1 MSRAQQDIWS
11 TQRLNPDVPIN
22 TAQVAEIV
30 GPLDTEEFVRHTSR
44 VVEDAKFTQ
53 LRFEDLSDGPVG
65 IYDSALHHWAE
76 VVDLRHCDDPHA
88 SAEVMMREDYSRP
101 LDPRTDRTARGLLFR
116 LADEH
121 FLLYNR
127 GHHLLSDGMGG
138 KDKMVEALAAYSAA
152 VRGEPPPPSSPVD
165 LDLPARVDAQYR
177 ASTRS
182 HTDRRAWQQAMAG
195 VGIGKTLAH
204 RGGLPESVGVATS
217 AVIPAG
223 TMDRLRTA
231 ASQSTTIVPT
241 IIAAALS
248 AYIART
254 ANGDEVIIRFPV
266 AARTTKE
273 LRTTPLPV
281 ANTVP
286 LRTHVEPQSSVA
298 SALRTTQSA
307 LMNALRHQ
315 RYRGED
321 IWADVAADE
330 TSGRTPRTAG
340 QEKSGPMLN
349 LMLFDREV
357 PCGDATA
364 TFHILTVG
372 PAEDLTINI
381 YPMPKTSGSDSLM
394 VAFEANPNRYSQ
406 AEVEVHHRRFLG
418 MLETF
423 SRALLEEPERLVGEL
438 PLDVEEEV
446 GWGGGLDT
454 SSPSGSD
461 YSTTRTGYS
470 SGGGG
475 ERGLDTSSASASDY
489 STTGGASASD
499 YSTTER
505 DFESVAVPVVV
516 RDERGVR
523 LPSGLMGYIYADG
536 EATGD
541 LGHIDVETGELV
553 VDHRGDDLVTVG
565 DARVDLG
572 DLERA
577 ARDISGVTAAVAVTT
592 DAGLGVGIMVEP
604 GVDRNHVRA
613 AARRR
618 VNSVVPQVIWPKFVD
633 IIDTIPSN
641 GRGEADRA
649 AVAAALMNLP
659 RIHARYSAPQN
670 VTEQAVADAVSTV
683 ADVEQPSMDDELVQL
698 GITSMGFMHLA
709 AQLGSALQVR
719 VEVRDLA
726 DVTTPRELAKVI
738 EKASPLTATSS
749 MSNQSG
755 GAVQYRP
762 TRTQREIW
770 LLNRSDPTAIVYHLP
785 IHLTL
790 ADTVTAVAVQA
801 ALRDVAARHEAL
813 RTIYPDAGGEPIA
826 VVRSA
831 DDAVTSTPVTLATLD
846 TGGFERAVAAP
857 FDLTVDPPWRAVLD
871 TSGDS
876 VELVLVAHHIAID
889 EWSLPIVLAD
899 FATAVHARMAGH
911 EPVWASD
918 AVGFSAT
925 LAGRDESS
933 SGLYWTRTMRRAP
946 ERLALP
952 APAITAPT
960 GLTRGSAV
968 YLNRTIG
975 ADLRHHAVRAAQ
987 SAGTTLNTLL
997 SLAAAT
1003 TVGDYTDTDDIVLS
1017 MPVAG
1022 RDTSDELQTVGMFVQ
1037 TVPLRLKGT
1046 RELGIGDAL
1055 GRVAKA
1061 VGDAQRHAASAPSGL
1076 SDVILAYHAEQPDPS
1091 ASGVIVRGE
1100 PLPTHQARTALEF
1113 SVVDDDTELA
1123 VTLIVAE
1130 QHVDVVAA
1138 GHILDRFVEI
1148 VAGLVGAGPD
1158 ATVGGC
1164 APVPTLPERAE
1175 RRAPSTDPLEALL
1188 RHAELRP
1195 HAPAVVAGE
1204 DRLTYR
1210 QLVARAGDL
1219 AGRLREMGVRPGDRV
1234 ALLLPGG
1241 SDAVVAIVAS
1251 LMADAVYVPI
1261 DPEYPQA
1268 RIDLVLEATQPAV
1281 VVRPGLELSV
1291 GAGHGVAEP
1300 ILGGAYIIHTSGS
1313 TGVPKGVV
1321 VTRANVAAMLGAALE
1336 VVQAAPEDVWSWV
1349 HSYAFDFSVWE
1360 ILGAL
1365 ASGGCVVAV
1374 DRDVVRDPRRLAAT
1388 LDVHGVTVLSQTPT
1402 AFGALVD
1409 PAVVGA
1415 GSGVLGSVRVVVFG
1429 GEALEPGSLRGF
1441 VGRGLDT
1448 SSPRGSD
1455 YSTSEKG
1462 ASGYSTSGGGGDSD
1476 HVDTAGTPIRLVN
1489 MYGITETTVHL
1500 TACDVDVDDDRSII
1514 GAPLDGVGWAILD
1527 SRLRPVPF
1535 GAVGELYVAGDQVSL
1550 GYLNAP
1556 ELTAARFVADP
1567 AGGGGRMYRTGDRV
1581 REVTPGHLAYLGR
1594 ADDQVQIRGHRI
1606 ELGEITSVLRA
1617 VPGVGNV
1624 RVVVAPGKTA
1634 GDERLIAF
1642 ITADGF
1648 AHREDVAALS
1658 ESALLAACSARLP
1671 AYAVPARALVV
1682 DGFPMTST
1690 GKLDRARLLAQL
1702 DDSNLPSRPL
1712 TAAEET
1718 IAVAMR
1724 GVIGDTVDI
1733 APDTNFFA
1741 AGGTS
1746 LSAAR
1751 FAAALAADGHPVGVA
1766 DIFDHPTVEELAR
1779 RMASAVTVEALP
1791 SLAERRAEPER
1802 LPLTPEQMD
1811 VWLRWRTEPDF
1822 TGYLMH
1828 AALPVP
1834 ASVDAARQA
1843 VAAIVARHD
1852 ALRTSFPVI
1861 DGDPHQRRWS
1871 DGEVAGFVAAQLDAD
1886 VESAGVDEALA
1897 GLVTPIDLAE
1907 SLPWRLRVVEHDGQ
1921 TWLLVVGHHIA
1932 VDGESFPILA
1942 DELAAEVNDQAV
1954 EGSDRVDYRQYSLWR
1969 AEMVAARRD
1978 ELVAHWTQAF
1988 AEPVTALRLPEVNLR
2003 AASERSA
2010 QVVRA
2015 EGVLGESVT
2024 AALDALAVSRR
2035 TTAFVVAHTALAAVL
2050 ARQADTST
2058 VTIGTAVSGRL
2069 DARLTKV
2076 PGLFARAVPLHTA
2089 VDLEVPFGELL
2100 ASVTEVDLGAFAHA
2114 DLPLTEI
2121 AEIAD
2126 PGRAGAGTA
2135 LFEVSFG
2142 VVPEE
2147 VAERWS
2153 SSGDEGGAYRGQGAG
2168 DWSRSASS
2176 PSGSEATRP
2185 AAGGGGAGFDTSSAS
2200 ASDYS
2205 TSGFGS
2211 RLAVSGARGDVP
2223 LFGID
2228 VSMYRVDGRV
2238 HLSLTC
2244 TDRVASAQRLE
2255 ALCGAVVDVLSG
2267 AVADVDRPT
2276 AALLAGETAVALP
2289 TPPVETLAELLSG
2302 ELAERPDAVAVVDD
2316 AVTMSNAELDR
2327 RSAAVARELI
2337 AAGVGPGDV
2346 VAQLLSRSVWG
2357 VVATLGT
2364 ARAGAAFVN
2373 IDPADPAERRRTI
2386 LERAKPAAVLTLGDS
2401 GVAGIAVDQIDPD
2414 ERPFDPAERV
2424 RPLHADD
2431 AAYITF
2437 TSGTTGVPKGVIVTH
2452 RGLAAW
2458 ARDTVD
2464 RLRLTADDRVLHT
2477 YAVGFDAHLMGL
2489 VPPRIVGA
2497 PIVIC
2502 PPDVIAADDLRDIV
2516 VDHDVTVLL
2525 TTPSVLPT
2533 LHPTELP
2540 CVRHVAVGGEA
2551 LGAGLVRDW
2560 TATTTLSNEYGPTET
2575 TVAVSSARYTDTPDT
2590 VSIGRPLAGVTTH
2603 VLDARLRPVPDY
2615 TVGELYVAG
2624 HALARGYLHETGRTA
2639 TSFVADPSGTGDRM
2653 YRTGDLVHRRADST
2667 LVIHGRTD
2675 DQVKIRGIRL
2685 EPSEIDAALSRLPE
2699 VAAAV
2704 TAVRASSSGE
2714 KVLVSW
2720 VVGEPEHD
2728 LNADTVRG
2736 KLAHVLPRAIV
2747 PAAIVPVETLPIGRN
2762 GKVDVDALPSPELG
2776 ASATPGLGLAEG
2788 TQHLVAA
2795 VWAEV
2800 LDVPLSGFGADTDF
2814 FETGGTSLSA
2824 TRVTARLSAA
2834 TGVDVPVRV
2843 LFEARTVR
2851 EVAALVDDLRGT
2863 GTDPRPEQ
2871 VPLPDHLPLAYPQR
2885 RMWIHHHYDP
2895 TSTAYH
2901 VPVVIRIDGDID
2913 LTRLRH
2919 AVDAVVDVH
2928 AVLRTTYPDGPAGPV
2943 QRIVE
2948 PGESVL
2954 GHETVDATAIRPAIE
2969 TFLST
2974 PFDLEHEPGF
2984 RAGVFDTDDAR
2995 YFVAAL
3001 HHIAIDGWSMRIVLA
3016 DLLRA
3021 YQGETLTAGLSYADF
3036 TQWQMRRL
3044 RGPDDP
3050 ASRYTRELDHWLSVL
3065 DGAGEPV
3072 QLPGRRDVAGA
3083 AGRISGRIPSTV
3095 AAGLRARADGWSATV
3110 FHLAHA
3116 ALADLLGQWTGQWD
3130 TVIGVPV
3137 HGRSAADWESVVG
3150 MFVNTV
3156 ALRTR
3161 LSAGQP
3167 IAAVVEQAR
3176 AVALDAADNADVPYD
3191 VVARAVRP
3199 HAHTGFDPLISV
3211 LLVNEDVLPT
3221 VSGDVL
3227 GAGEWQATVLDEAN
3241 STVDAKFDIEVVL
3254 AEDADGLAVTVVHS
3268 GFVPGEV
3275 AQAFLDDFLTV
3286 FGAAAGDVS
3295 GAFPVVAGGVD
3306 ADAPA
3311 AAVVEGAVAS
3321 SDAALVRQVAAV
3333 MAEVLEVPVDE
3344 IGSGDDFFA
3353 LGGTSLSATRVTS
3366 TLGRELGVRVPTR
3379 LLFENPS
3386 AGELAGVV
3394 ASLVGGAEALRDAHS
3409 FLAGSSMSGGGESAS
3424 VSGGA
3429 VVLAPTQRRMWV
3441 NAQLLG
3447 DLPIYGVPVIV
3458 PVPDGAT
3465 GEAAAAAIETVVAR
3479 HSALR
3484 MQFHATPDGPRQQAV
3499 EGWRPEIRH
3508 IDSAELAARVGE
3520 FAAPFDLEAAPPVR
3534 AWVIES
3540 ESVPV
3545 AVVLVAHHIVLD
3557 GESAAIVVAELT
3569 DLLAGVPLNAAAVGF
3584 DVVAG
3589 RLAAEDRETRDEQ
3602 LAFWAQTL
3610 EGYSGH
3616 LDLVAERPE
3625 VRDLRTGS
3633 LNVELG
3639 DEVSAAVAVAAER
3652 GQASEF
3658 HVLHAG
3664 LALALGV
3671 QGGVDDVAVATPVS
3685 MRRDA
3690 DTAGTVGM
3698 LISTVVLRTQMT
3710 AGQTVGELIGQVRD
3724 ADLAAIDHGLV
3735 AFDDVVALVDPPRD
3749 AGRHPLVQV
3758 AFSVGGVGGAL
3769 GDVGEL
3775 LQQRSE
3781 FDLHVVAVEDG
3792 GRWRLRVEYARD
3804 LFDDAAIAVVAERV
3818 GAGVAAVV
3826 GDAATPVAAVELLS
3840 EGEWGDW
3847 SRYASSPSGSEATRP
3862 AVGASSEA
3870 TRPAVGSGSEA
3881 TRPAVGGV
3889 PSGGRVDRGASRG
3902 RIETTAGS
3910 EGDWSRYASS
3920 PSGSEATR
3928 PAVGGAPS
3936 GGRVDR
3942 GASRG
3947 RIETTGTS
3955 EGGWSRYASS
3965 PSGSEATRPAVGA
3978 RPEAAF
3984 PRASG
3989 LDRQVGKGSPPLLGE
4004 LLTRAA
4010 ARYPDNIAVDD
4021 GRRRLTYREFDD
4033 WVSVTARALR
4043 ERGLG
4048 RGDVIAVEI
4057 PRSIESVVALW
4068 AVTRIGATSVP
4079 VDVTYPAARLD
4090 RVVEVT
4096 GARVIGP
4103 DAVPAQPTELVAPE
4117 PLTPMRPDEL
4127 AYIITTSGTTGTPN
4141 VVGVPHRGVHR
4152 VASLGDVVT
4161 TDRVGMAISPGFDAT
4176 FHDMLLPLAAGA
4188 TLVVVPADVTGGR
4201 DLTDFLRAQR
4211 VSVFTATP
4219 SVMRTLTPAALTD
4232 LRAVYIGGEALTA
4245 DLADTWSH
4253 TAQVINIYGPTE
4265 TTVTISTSHHTT
4277 GQRIRLG
4284 RPRPGIGAVLL
4295 DRMLRP
4301 TPPGVVGE
4309 LYIAGT
4315 GVARGYLGDAA
4326 LTAARFVAGPD
4337 GQRLYRTGDLMRL
4350 DVAADQLVYVGRAD
4364 RQIKI
4369 RGQRVEPAEID
4380 AVLTGAGADRAATVL
4395 RDGFVGP
4402 ALVSYVVS
4410 PDTSSDRL
4418 WAACRRMLPRHMV
4431 PARIVMVDQLP
4442 LSGAGKLDERRLP
4455 EAQWSRSRR
4464 APGTPVEQ
4472 AVIAAFDEVLGVEAG
4487 MDDDF
4492 FALGGNSLA
4501 LLSLRDALVRNGIDV
4516 SAAQLFTHRTPADI
4530 VDLLDAGTGDDRV
4543 VRLSQTADGTP
4554 VWCVHTAAGVVEQ
4567 FRPLAE
4573 ALASPVFGLQLP
4585 ELIDASR
4592 DMPDTVPA
4600 LAARHVATLREVQ
4613 EHGPYRLVG
4622 WSLGGVIAHEIARQL
4637 VDAGEEVTQLVL
4649 LDPRTPA
4656 ELSTVPDDE
4665 LHAAHPLR
4673 AVAQQHDPE
4682 VVARFDARS
4691 ATMAQAARDYELTPV
4706 AVGRTCYVA
4715 AADNP
4720 DPDAWGRVVGPVE
4733 VVPADT
4739 THAGLGEPDTLR
4751 RIARLLEEEP

>member
-1 MSRAQQDIWS
+1 M
-11 TQRLNPDVPIN
+11 
-22 TAQVAEIV
+22 
-30 GPLDTEEFVRHTSR
+30 
-44 VVEDAKFTQ
+44 FTQ
-53 LRFEDLSDGPVG
+53 LRFEDSAEGPVG
-65 IYDSALHHWAE
+65 VYDPALHHWVE
-76 VVDLRHCDDPHA
+76 VMDLRHCDDPRA
-88 SAEVMMREDYSRP
+88 TADAIMREDYSRP
-101 LDPRTDRTARGLLFR
+101 LDPRSDRTARGVLFR

-165 LDLPARVDAQYR
+165 LGLPARADAEYR
-177 ASTRS
+177 ASTRFD
-182 HTDRRAWQQAMAG
+182 TDRRAWQQTMAG
-195 VGIGKTLAH
+195 VGIAKTLAH
-204 RGGLPESVGVATS
+204 CGGLPESIGLATS
-217 AVIPAG
+217 AVIPEG

-231 ASQSTTIVPT
+231 AAQSTTIVPT

-248 AYIART
+248 SYIARS

-286 LRTHVEPQSSVA
+286 LRTHVDPQSSVA
-298 SALRTTQSA
+298 SALRSTQSA

-330 TSGRTPRTAG
+330 VSGRTPRTAG

-372 PAEDLTINI
+372 PPEDLTINI
-381 YPMPKTSGSDSLM
+381 YPMPKKSGSDSLM

-418 MLETF
+418 MLDTF
-423 SRALLEEPERLVGEL
+423 SRALLEEPDRLVGEL

-461 YSTTRTGYS
+461 YTTTRTGCS
-470 SGGGG
+470 SGSGG
-475 ERGLDTSSASASDY
+475 ERGLDTSSPSGSDY
-489 STTGGASASD
+489 STTDGSASD

-523 LPSGLMGYIYADG
+523 LPSGLMGYIHADG

-541 LGHIDVETGELV
+541 LGHIDVETGQLF

-565 DARVDLG
+565 GARVDLG

-592 DAGLGVGIMVEP
+592 DAGLGVGIMVEA

-649 AVAAALMNLP
+649 AVAAALVNLP
-659 RIHARYSAPQN
+659 RIQARYSAPQN
-670 VTEQAVADAVSTV
+670 ATEQAVAEAVSTV

-726 DVTTPRELAKVI
+726 DVTTLRELAKVL
-738 EKASPLTATSS
+738 EKASPLLSTRS
-749 MSNQSG
+749 MSDESG

-762 TRTQREIW
+762 TRAQREIW

-785 IHLTL
+785 IYLTL
-790 ADTVTAVAVQA
+790 SDTVTDVAVQA

-813 RTIYPDAGGEPIA
+813 RTIYLDNGGEPIA

-831 DDAVTSTPVTLATLD
+831 DDAVTRTPVTLAILD
-846 TGGFERAVAAP
+846 TAGFERAVAAP

-899 FATAVHARMAGH
+899 FATAVQARITGH
-911 EPVWASD
+911 EPVWTTE

-925 LAGRDESS
+925 LAGRDASS

-952 APAITAPT
+952 APAVTTPA

-975 ADLRHHAVRAAQ
+975 ADLRQHAARAAQ

-1003 TVGDYTDTDDIVLS
+1003 TVGAYTDTDDIVLS

-1022 RDTSDELQTVGMFVQ
+1022 RDSSDELQTVGMFVQ

-1061 VGDAQRHAASAPSGL
+1061 IGDAQRHAASAPSGL
-1076 SDVILAYHAEQPDPS
+1076 ADVIFAYHAGQPDP
-1091 ASGVIVRGE
+1091 AVSGVIVRGE

-1123 VTLIVAE
+1123 VTLTVAE

-1138 GHILDRFVEI
+1138 EHILDRFVEV
-1148 VAGLVGAGPD
+1148 VAGLVAPGMD
-1158 ATVGGC
+1158 AMVGGC
-1164 APVPTLPERAE
+1164 APVPAMPERSE
-1175 RRAPSTDPLEALL
+1175 RRAPSMDPLEALL

-1195 HAPAVVAGE
+1195 HAPALVAGD
-1204 DRLTYR
+1204 DRLTYG

-1219 AGRLREMGVRPGDRV
+1219 AGRLQGMGVRPGDRV

-1241 SDAVVAIVAS
+1241 SDAVVAIVAA

-1268 RIDLVLEATQPAV
+1268 RIDLVLEATRPAV
-1281 VVRPGLELSV
+1281 VVLPGLELSV

-1300 ILGGAYIIHTSGS
+1300 IPRGAYIIHTSGS

-1321 VTRANVAAMLGAALE
+1321 VTRANVAAMLGAALDIVE
-1336 VVQAAPEDVWSWV
+1336 AAPEDVWSWV

-1374 DRDVVRDPRRLAAT
+1374 DRDVVHDPRRLAAT
-1388 LDVHGVTVLSQTPT
+1388 LDVQGVTVLSQTPT
-1402 AFGALVD
+1402 AFATLTD
-1409 PAVVGA
+1409 PGVVG
-1415 GSGVLGSVRVVVFG
+1415 SGGLGSVRVVVFG
-1429 GEALEPGSLRGF
+1429 GEALEPGSLRAI

-1462 ASGYSTSGGGGDSD
+1462 ASDYSTSEKGASDYSTGEKGASDYSTGEKGASDYSTSEKGASDYSTGEKDASDYSTGEKGASDYSTGEKGASDYSTGEKDASDYSTSGSG
-1476 HVDTAGTPIRLVN
+1476 IRLVN

-1500 TACDVDVDDDRSII
+1500 TACDVDVDDERSII

-1581 REVTPGHLAYLGR
+1581 REVTPGQLAYLGR

-1624 RVVVAPGKTA
+1624 RVVVAHGQAA
-1634 GDERLIAF
+1634 GDERLLAF
-1642 ITADGF
+1642 VTADGF
-1648 AHREDVAALS
+1648 ADRDDVAALS

-1671 AYAVPARALVV
+1671 AYAVPARAMVV

-1702 DDSNLPSRPL
+1702 DDSATPSRPL
-1712 TAAEET
+1712 TPAEEA

-1733 APDTNFFA
+1733 ASDTNFFA

-1766 DIFDHPTVEELAR
+1766 DIFDHPTVEALAR
-1779 RMASAVTVEALP
+1779 RMAGAASVEVLP

-1828 AALPVP
+1828 AALPVLAS
-1834 ASVDAARQA
+1834 ASVDVVQRA
-1843 VAAIVARHD
+1843 VAVIVARHD

-1861 DGDPHQRRWS
+1861 DGDPYQRWWT
-1871 DGEVAGFVAAQLDAD
+1871 DDEVAGFVAAQLDAD
-1886 VESAGVDEALA
+1886 VDVSAGVDAALA

-1942 DELAAEVNDQAV
+1942 DELAAEVTDRAV
-1954 EGSDRVDYRQYSLWR
+1954 EGADRVDYRQYSLWR
-1969 AEMVAARRD
+1969 AQMVAARHD

-1988 AEPVTALRLPEVNLR
+1988 AEPVSALRLPEVNLR
-2003 AASERSA
+2003 AASDRSA

-2015 EGVLGESVT
+2015 EGALGESVT

-2069 DARLTKV
+2069 DARLAKV

-2147 VAERWS
+2147 VAELWS

-2238 HLSLTC
+2238 HLSMTC
-2244 TDRVASAQRLE
+2244 TDRVASAERLE

-2276 AALLAGETAVALP
+2276 AALLAGETAVA
-2289 TPPVETLAELLSG
+2289 TVPPPAETLAELLSG
-2302 ELAERPDAVAVVDD
+2302 GLAERPDAVAVVDGG
-2316 AVTMSNAELDR
+2316 VTMSNEELDR

-2346 VAQLLSRSVWG
+2346 VVQLLARSVWG
-2357 VVATLGT
+2357 VVATLAT
-2364 ARAGAAFVN
+2364 ARTGAAFVN

-2386 LERAKPAAVLTLGDS
+2386 LERAKPAAVLTLGGS
-2401 GVAGIAVDQIDPD
+2401 GVEGIAVDQLAPD
-2414 ERPFDPAERV
+2414 DRPFDLAERV
-2424 RPLHADD
+2424 RPLHVDD

-2437 TSGTTGVPKGVIVTH
+2437 TSGTTGVPKGVVVTH
-2452 RGLAAW
+2452 RGLAGW

-2464 RLRLTADDRVLHT
+2464 RLRLTVDDRVLHT
-2477 YAVGFDAHLMGL
+2477 YAAGFDAHLMGL

-2502 PPDVIAADDLRDIV
+2502 PPDVIAADDLRDTV
-2516 VDHDVTVLL
+2516 VYHDVTVLL

-2533 LHPTELP
+2533 LHPARLP
-2540 CVRHVAVGGEA
+2540 GVRHVAVGGEA
-2551 LGAGLVRDW
+2551 LGAGLIRDW

-2575 TVAVSSARYTDTPDT
+2575 TVAVTSARYTDTPDT
-2590 VSIGRPLAGVTTH
+2590 VSIGRPLAGVTAH

-2639 TSFVADPSGTGDRM
+2639 AAFVADPSGRGDRM
-2653 YRTGDLVHRRADST
+2653 YRTGDLVHRRADGT

-2728 LNADTVRG
+2728 LNSDMLRAELT
-2736 KLAHVLPRAIV
+2736 HVLPRSIV
-2747 PAAIVPVETLPIGRN
+2747 PAAILPVETLPIGRN
-2762 GKVDVDALPSPELG
+2762 GKVDVAALPSPELG
-2776 ASATPGLGLAEG
+2776 ASAPARVALAEG

-2800 LDVPLSGFGADTDF
+2800 LDVPLTEFGADTDF
-2814 FETGGTSLSA
+2814 FEAGGTSLSA

-2834 TGVDVPVRV
+2834 TDVDVPVRV

-2863 GTDPRPEQ
+2863 GTDRRPGQ
-2871 VPLPDHLPLAYPQR
+2871 LPLPEHLPLAYPQR

-2919 AVDAVVDVH
+2919 AVDAVVDAH

-2948 PGESVL
+2948 RRDSVL

-2984 RAGVFDTDDAR
+2984 RAGVFDTGDAR

-3021 YQGETLTAGLSYADF
+3021 YEGETLTAGLSYADF

-3044 RGPDDP
+3044 GGPDDP

-3072 QLPGRRDVAGA
+3072 QLPGRRVDAGA
-3083 AGRISGRIPSTV
+3083 AGRISGRLSVDV
-3095 AAGLRARADGWSATV
+3095 ADGLRATADRLSATV

-3161 LSAGQP
+3161 LSACQP

-3176 AVALDAADNADVPYD
+3176 DVALDAAENADVPYD

-3221 VSGDVL
+3221 VSGDVI
-3227 GAGEWQATVLDEAN
+3227 GAGEWQATVLHEAN
-3241 STVDAKFDIEVVL
+3241 TTVDAKFDIEVVL
-3254 AEDADGLAVTVVHS
+3254 AEDSDGLTVTVVHS

-3275 AQAFLDDFLTV
+3275 AQAFLEDFLTV

-3295 GAFPVVAGGVD
+3295 GAFPVMSGGVLGG
-3306 ADAPA
+3306 AAPA

-3321 SDAALVRQVAAV
+3321 ADADLVRQVAAV

-3366 TLGRELGVRVPTR
+3366 TLGRELGMRVPTR

-3394 ASLVGGAEALRDAHS
+3394 ASLEGGAEALRDARS
-3409 FLAGSSMSGGGESAS
+3409 FLAGSSGSGGGESAS

-3429 VVLAPTQRRMWV
+3429 VELAPTQRRMWV

-3447 DLPIYGVPVIV
+3447 DLPIYGVPAIV
-3458 PVPDGAT
+3458 PVPDGVT
-3465 GEAAAAAIETVVAR
+3465 GDAAAAAIETVVAR
-3479 HSALR
+3479 HPALR
-3484 MQFHATPDGPRQQAV
+3484 MQFHTTSDGPRQQAV
-3499 EGWRPEIRH
+3499 DGWRPEIRH

-3540 ESVPV
+3540 EAVPV

-3557 GESAAIVVAELT
+3557 GESADIVAAELT
-3569 DLLAGVPLNAAAVGF
+3569 DLLADVPLNAAATGF

-3589 RLAAEDRETRDEQ
+3589 RLAAEDRATRDEQ
-3602 LAFWAQTL
+3602 LAFWARTL
-3610 EGYSGH
+3610 EGYSGQ
-3616 LDLVAERPE
+3616 LDLVAERPA

-3633 LNVELG
+3633 VDVELG

-3698 LISTVVLRTQMT
+3698 LISTVVLRTQMA

-3735 AFDDVVALVDPPRD
+3735 AFDDVVALVDPPRE

-3775 LQQRSE
+3775 LEQRSE
-3781 FDLHVVAVEDG
+3781 FDLHVVAFAEQ
-3792 GRWRLRVEYARD
+3792 GRWWLRAEYARD

-3840 EGEWGDW
+3840 EAEWGDW

-3862 AVGASSEA
+3862 AVGGG
-3870 TRPAVGSGSEA
+3870 TDA
-3881 TRPAVGGV
+3881 TRPAVGGAS
-3889 PSGGRVDRGASRG
+3889 SGGRVDRGASRG

-3910 EGDWSRYASS
+3910 EGRWSRYASS

-3928 PAVGGAPS
+3928 PAVGS
-3936 GGRVDR
+3936 GSEATRPAV
-3942 GASRG
+3942 GAS
-3947 RIETTGTS
+3947 
-3955 EGGWSRYASS
+3955 
-3965 PSGSEATRPAVGA
+3965 SEATRPAVGA

-4004 LLTRAA
+4004 LLTRAV

-4068 AVTRIGATSVP
+4068 AVTRIGATCVP

-4090 RVVEVT
+4090 RVVAVT

-4103 DAVPAQPTELVAPE
+4103 DAVPARPTELVAPE

-4176 FHDMLLPLAAGA
+4176 FHDMLLPFAAGA
-4188 TLVVVPADVTGGR
+4188 TLVVVPADVSGGR

-4219 SVMRTLTPAALTD
+4219 SVMRTLTPAVLTD

-4265 TTVTISTSHHTT
+4265 TTVTVSTSHHTT
-4277 GQRIRLG
+4277 GERVRIG

-4350 DVAADQLVYVGRAD
+4350 DVAADQLVYVGRTD

-4380 AVLTGAGADRAATVL
+4380 AVLTAAGAERAATVL
-4395 RDGFVGP
+4395 RDGPVGP

-4410 PDTSSDRL
+4410 PGASSDRL
-4418 WAACRRMLPRHMV
+4418 WAACRRTLPRHMV
-4431 PARIVMVDQLP
+4431 PARIVIVDQLP

-4455 EAQWSRSRR
+4455 EPQWSRSRR

-4501 LLSLRDALVRNGIDV
+4501 LLSLRDALARNGIEV
-4516 SAAQLFTHRTPADI
+4516 SAAQLFTHPTPADI

-4543 VRLSQTADGTP
+4543 VRLSQTTDGTP

-4592 DMPDTVPA
+4592 DMPDTVAA
-4600 LAARHVATLREVQ
+4600 LAARNVATLREVQ

-4665 LHAAHPLR
+4665 LHATHPLR
-4673 AVAQQHDPE
+4673 AAAEVRDPE
-4682 VVARFDARS
+4682 AVARFDARS

-4720 DPDAWGRVVGPVE
+4720 DPDAWGRAVGPVE
-4733 VVPADT
+4733 VVPADA